1 LTDIKCNAAHYYDPT
16 AYQAIMSIEK
26 EIKKERENKMIN
38 KELHKGD
45 IIVVETNG
53 KRIYG
58 VIVTNN
64 NLNYNQDQVGM
75 VNISTQTDGVGL
87 AYVDIFTN
95 QPAKAIC
102 NKVWNVWKSDIVEF
116 VRECSTAEMHSI
128 DKALRYTFGL
138 DEPKKG
144 IMAETAD
151 ILQRAAPIAQAE
163 YVNKLESKIADL
175 TQMLEAR
182 KADIETLRSQ
192 LDKSQEDA
200 DHWLDQAAKAEPNI
214 AALTA
219 ERDTYKAMYEKLLDK
234 LIGA

>member
-1 LTDIKCNAAHYYDPT
+1 
-16 AYQAIMSIEK
+16 
-26 EIKKERENKMIN
+26 MIN

-45 IIVVETNG
+45 IIIVETNG

-116 VRECSTAEMHSI
+116 VQECATKEMHSI

-138 DEPKKG
+138 DEPFKNG
-144 IMAETAD
+144 DLVLIPNGTQTAEIIEAETSKLKSHIAKQEND
-151 ILQRAAPIAQAE
+151 IKVLSELNEALGIT
-163 YVNKLESKIADL
+163 NDDLTKKNADL
-175 TQMLEAR
+175 ITMLEER
-182 KADIETLRSQ
+182 KADIEFLRSQ
-192 LDKSQEDA
+192 LDKAHEDA
-200 DHWLDQAAKAEPNI
+200 DHWLDQAAKAEANA

-219 ERDTYKAMYEKLLDK
+219 ERDTYKALYEKLLDK